1 MGGRSP
7 ESGSK
12 VEKKA
17 LRRIWDT
24 ETTDAGTPWLER
36 EARAGVQDMEG
47 AQSGEAKLECV
58 SHASLC
64 DYLWVGSW
72 L

>member
-17 LRRIWDT
+17 LRRIWDRDNGRRDT
-24 ETTDAGTPWLER
+24 V
-36 EARAGVQDMEG
+36 ARKGGSSWVQDMEG

-64 DYLWVGSW
+64 GYLWVGSW